1 MMRLLRYSA
10 FSISLF
16 MLTAALPIMAQVA
29 QPNIPGQ
36 NQLNTPRVRIVP
48 WRDPNASPAGLAAPA
63 GAHLSY
69 FGGPVVSNAHVVQ
82 VLYGSGSF
90 LPQLTTTTTPSMA
103 SFFSDILGLNS
114 GYINLLAQYNTP
126 ASGGTNQTIGN
137 GIFDGLFQIVPA
149 AANNGSTIND
159 TQIQAELMAQI
170 SAGKLP
176 APVYDAAG
184 NADTLYMIYFPPGK
198 TLVLNSSTSCAAG
211 GFCAYHGT
219 TSATLNSKHLLYGVH
234 PDMQSG
240 GCSTG
245 CGASTTFGNYTS
257 VSSHELTETIT
268 DAFVGLA
275 TTFAAPLAWYDST
288 NNAEIGDLC
297 NAQQGAYTANGTTY
311 TIQLEFSNVANNCV
325 LPPPPSSANFSLSAS
340 PASMAIT
347 AGSSGATT
355 VTVTATGGFTG
366 NVSLSASGLPAG
378 ATASFSPSLIATSG
392 SSTLTLST
400 SATTPAGSYPITV
413 AGTSG
418 ALSNTTTVTLSVT
431 AGSGQ
436 AISISPTSVAFG
448 TVPDSNP
455 PVNQNVTLTNSGSGT
470 ITISSISLANGSIF
484 FISANS
490 CGTSLAVGAS
500 CVVTITFD
508 PSLDL
513 SGSDTLV
520 ISDSVPGS
528 PQNVPITGTSKMP
541 KVPPC
546 TRPCQ

>member
-1 MMRLLRYSA
+1 MRRLLRDSL

-16 MLTAALPIMAQVA
+16 MLFAALPIVAQVA
-29 QPNIPGQ
+29 QSNAPVQ
-36 NQLNTPRVRIVP
+36 HQQAAPRLQIVP
-48 WRDPNASPAGLAAPA
+48 WRDPNASPTGLAAPA

-82 VLYGSGSF
+82 ILYGSGSF

-103 SFFSDILGLNS
+103 SFYSDILGLHS
-114 GYINLLAQYNTP
+114 GYINLLSQYDTP

-137 GIFDGLFQIVPA
+137 GIFDGLFQIIPS

-170 SAGKLP
+170 SAGQLP

-184 NADTLYMIYFPPGK
+184 NADTIYMIYFPPGK
-198 TLVLNSSTSCAAG
+198 TLVLNSSTSCVAG

-234 PDMQSG
+234 PDLQSG

-275 TTFAAPLAWYDST
+275 PTIGAPLAWYDSA
-288 NNAEIGDLC
+288 NGEIGDIC

-325 LPPPPSSANFSLSAS
+325 LPPPPNSANFSLSAS
-340 PASMAIT
+340 PSAISLT
-347 AGSSGATT
+347 AGSNGTT
-355 VTVTATGGFTG
+355 TITVTATGGFTG
-366 NVSLSASGLPAG
+366 NVSLGATGLPMG
-378 ATASFSPSLIATSG
+378 ATASFSPSSIATSG
-392 SSTLTLST
+392 SSTMTLST
-400 SATTPAGSYPITV
+400 SSTTPTGSFPITV
-413 AGTSG
+413 TGTSG
-418 ALSNTTTVTLSVT
+418 ALTNSTTVSLSVT
-431 AGSGQ
+431 AGNGQ
-436 AISISPTSVAFG
+436 AITISPTSVNFE
-448 TVPDSNP
+448 TLLDSSP
-455 PVNQNVTLTNSGSGT
+455 PANQNVTLTNSGSGA
-470 ITISSISLANGSIF
+470 IAISSINLANGSIF

-500 CVVTITFD
+500 CAVTITFD
-508 PSLDL
+508 PSFDQ

-528 PQNVPITGTSKMP
+528 PQNVPITGRSKMP
-541 KVPPC
+541 I
-546 TRPCQ
+546 TRCNPVCP

>member
-1 MMRLLRYSA
+1 
-10 FSISLF
+10 
-16 MLTAALPIMAQVA
+16 
-29 QPNIPGQ
+29 
-36 NQLNTPRVRIVP
+36 
-48 WRDPNASPAGLAAPA
+48 
-63 GAHLSY
+63 
-69 FGGPVVSNAHVVQ
+69 
-82 VLYGSGSF
+82 
-90 LPQLTTTTTPSMA
+90 MA
-103 SFFSDILGLNS
+103 SFFSDILGLHS

-126 ASGGTNQTIGN
+126 ASGGTNQVIGN
-137 GIFDGLFQIVPA
+137 GIFDGLFQIVPS

-170 SAGKLP
+170 NAGQLP
-176 APVYDAAG
+176 APIYDAAG
-184 NADTLYMIYFPPGK
+184 NANTIYMIYFPPGK
-198 TLVLNSSTSCAAG
+198 TLVLNSSTSCVAG

-219 TSATLNSKHLLYGVH
+219 TSATLNSKHVLYGVH

-275 TTFAAPLAWYDST
+275 STIGPPLAWYDST

-340 PASMAIT
+340 PAAMTLT
-347 AGSSGATT
+347 AGSSGTTT
-355 VTVTATGGFTG
+355 VTVAATGGFTG
-366 NVSLSASGLPAG
+366 NVSLSATGLPAG

-400 SATTPAGSYPITV
+400 STTTPAGTFPITV

-418 ALSNTTTVTLSVT
+418 TLSNTTTVSLSVT

-436 AISISPTSVAFG
+436 AISISPASVNFG
-448 TVPDSNP
+448 SVKATAPRP
-455 PVNQNVTLTNSGSGT
+455 RQNVTLTNSGSGT
-470 ITISSISLANGSIF
+470 IAISSIRLFDGVDF
-484 FISANS
+484 VISANS
-490 CGTSLAVGAS
+490 CGTSLAMGAS
-500 CVVTITFD
+500 CAVTITFNNI
-508 PSLDL
+508 
-513 SGSDTLV
+513 SGGTSSDTLV

-528 PQNVPITGTSKMP
+528 PQNIPITGSS
-541 KVPPC
+541 VCPC
-546 TRPCQ
+546 P

>member
-1 MMRLLRYSA
+1 MTRLLRNSA
-10 FSISLF
+10 FAISLF
-16 MLTAALPIMAQVA
+16 MLSAALPIMAQVA
-29 QPNIPGQ
+29 QPNVPAEHQ
-36 NQLNTPRVRIVP
+36 QSAPRLQIVP
-48 WRDPNASPAGLAAPA
+48 WRDPNSSPTGFAAPA

-69 FGGPVVSNAHVVQ
+69 FGGPVVTNAHVVQ

-103 SFFSDILGLNS
+103 SFFSDILGLHS

-137 GIFDGLFQIVPA
+137 GIFDGLFQIVPS

-170 SAGKLP
+170 SAGRLP

-184 NADTLYMIYFPPGK
+184 NADTIYMIFFPPGK
-198 TLVLNSSTSCAAG
+198 TLVLNNITSCVAG

-219 TSATLNSKHLLYGVH
+219 TSATLNSKHVLYGVH

-275 TTFAAPLAWYDST
+275 TTFGPPLAWYDQT

-325 LPPPPSSANFSLSAS
+325 LPPPANSANFSLSAS
-340 PASMAIT
+340 PASIALT
-347 AGSSGATT
+347 AGSSGTTT
-355 VTVTATGGFTG
+355 VTVAATGGFTG
-366 NVSLSASGLPAG
+366 NVSLSATGLPAG
-378 ATASFSPSLIATSG
+378 ATASFSPSVITTSG

-400 SATTPAGSYPITV
+400 TTTTATGSFPIVV

-418 ALSNTTTVTLSVT
+418 ALSNTTTLSLSVT

-436 AISISPTSVAFG
+436 AISISPTSISFG
-448 TVPDSNP
+448 TVSDTSP
-455 PVNQNVTLTNSGSGT
+455 PVNKNVTLTNSGSGT
-470 ITISSISLANGSIF
+470 IAISSIQLANGSIF

-528 PQNVPITGTSKMP
+528 PQNVPISGTSKVP
-541 KVPPC
+541 KDPPC
-546 TRPCQ
+546 NPVCP

>member
-1 MMRLLRYSA
+1 
-10 FSISLF
+10 
-16 MLTAALPIMAQVA
+16 
-29 QPNIPGQ
+29 
-36 NQLNTPRVRIVP
+36 
-48 WRDPNASPAGLAAPA
+48 
-63 GAHLSY
+63 
-69 FGGPVVSNAHVVQ
+69 
-82 VLYGSGSF
+82 
-90 LPQLTTTTTPSMA
+90 MA
-103 SFFSDILGLNS
+103 SFFSDILGLQS

-137 GIFDGLFQIVPA
+137 GIFDGLFQIVPS

-159 TQIQAELMAQI
+159 TQIQAELLAQI
-170 SAGKLP
+170 SAGRLP

-184 NADTLYMIYFPPGK
+184 NADTIYMIFFPPGK
-198 TLVLNSSTSCAAG
+198 TLVLNNITSCVAG

-219 TSATLNSKHLLYGVH
+219 TSATLNSKHVLYGVH

-288 NNAEIGDLC
+288 TNAEIGDLC

-325 LPPPPSSANFSLSAS
+325 LPPPPNSANFSLSAS
-340 PASMAIT
+340 PASIALT
-347 AGSSGATT
+347 AGSSGTTT
-355 VTVTATGGFTG
+355 VTVAATGGFTG
-366 NVSLSASGLPAG
+366 NVSLSATGLPAG

-400 SATTPAGSYPITV
+400 SATTPAGSFPIAV

-418 ALSNTTTVTLSVT
+418 TLTNTTTVSLSVT
-431 AGSGQ
+431 ASSGQ
-436 AISISPTSVAFG
+436 AITISPTSVAFG
-448 TVPDSNP
+448 TVPDTNP
-455 PVNQNVTLTNSGSGT
+455 PVNRNVTLTNSGSGT
-470 ITISSISLANGSIF
+470 IAISSIHLANGAIF

-490 CGTSLAVGAS
+490 CGTSLAMGAS

-528 PQNVPITGTSKMP
+528 PQNVPISGTSKVP
-541 KVPPC
+541 KDPPC
-546 TRPCQ
+546 NPVCP

>member
-1 MMRLLRYSA
+1 MTRLLRDSV
-10 FSISLF
+10 FSISLL
-16 MLTAALPIMAQVA
+16 MLSAALPIVAQVA
-29 QPNIPGQ
+29 QPNVPVQ
-36 NQLNTPRVRIVP
+36 HQLAAPKVQIVP
-48 WRDPNASPAGLAAPA
+48 WRDPNSSPTGFAAPA

-69 FGGPVVSNAHVVQ
+69 FGGPVVTNAHVVQ
-82 VLYGSGSF
+82 ILYGSGSF

-103 SFFSDILGLNS
+103 SFFSDILGLRS

-137 GIFDGLFQIVPA
+137 GIFDGLFQIVPS

-170 SAGKLP
+170 TAGQLP

-184 NADTLYMIYFPPGK
+184 NADTIYMIYFPPGK
-198 TLVLNSSTSCAAG
+198 TLVLNSSTSCVAG

-219 TSATLNSKHLLYGVH
+219 TSATLNSKHVLYGVH

-257 VSSHELTETIT
+257 VSSHELIETIT

-275 TTFAAPLAWYDST
+275 TTIAAPLAWYDST
-288 NNAEIGDLC
+288 NGEIGDIS

-325 LPPPPSSANFSLSAS
+325 LPPPPNSANFSLSAS
-340 PASMAIT
+340 PAAMTLT
-347 AGSSGATT
+347 AGTSGTTT
-355 VTVTATGGFTG
+355 VTVAATGGFTG
-366 NVSLSASGLPAG
+366 NVSLSATGLPAG
-378 ATASFSPSLIATSG
+378 ATASFSPSLITTSG
-392 SSTLTLST
+392 SSILTIST
-400 SATTPAGSYPITV
+400 SATTATGSFPIVV

-418 ALSNTTTVTLSVT
+418 ALSNTTTVSLSVT

-436 AISISPTSVAFG
+436 AISISPTSINFG
-448 TVPDSNP
+448 TLLDSSP
-455 PVNQNVTLTNSGSGT
+455 PANQNVTLTNSGSGT
-470 ITISSISLANGSIF
+470 ISISSIHLANGSIF

-500 CVVTITFD
+500 CIVTITFD
-508 PSLDL
+508 PSFDL

-528 PQNVPITGTSKMP
+528 PQNVPITGTSK
-541 KVPPC
+541 VPRDPRC
-546 TRPCQ
+546 NPVCP